1 MDEYLYKYLVLHRKL
16 SIPQLGILT
25 LDNEPARYNEA
36 SGQLFPPK
44 PLIVFEEN
52 TASAPDRSFF
62 EFLAEEMGADDETV
76 TKSFNE
82 FSDQLCKDIR
92 EQHAAVLKELGR
104 FEKRDEGTVLFTP
117 EVTVLDLFPIIRVQA
132 DKEVLEVVVE
142 TTNEPDD
149 YWWYYAIILLIIGAG
164 ALIYY
169 YV

>member
-1 MDEYLYKYLVLHRKL
+1 MDEYLYKYLVLYRKL

-25 LDNEPARYNEA
+25 LDNEPARYDGV

-62 EFLAEEMGADDETV
+62 EFLAEEMGADEETV
-76 TKSFNE
+76 VKSFHE
-82 FSDQLCKDIR
+82 FSGQLCKDIS
-92 EQHAAVLKELGR
+92 EQHTAVLKELGR
-104 FEKRDEGTVLFTP
+104 FEKGEEGTVLFTS
-117 EVTVLDLFPIIRVQA
+117 ETTVLDLLPVIQT

-142 TTNEPDD
+142 TTNERDD